1 MADHSSA
8 RFGLLRH
15 EPGNPEFP
23 TLPDGID
30 SLHIIEIG
38 RVPGLED
45 PRIPE
50 QILEKHSGQGTA
62 GGFSDW
68 FLDGIWR
75 QPDPIDFGNVTA
87 SKQRQMTIHN
97 TSRSSIQLTAIDL
110 SALSGVTAVAPG
122 LPRTIEAFDTIT
134 LTFEAGVTGDPA
146 FDGDAILTIDG
157 LLLATRMLGRR
168 VIIFNM
174 LPDVPIVESVSWLTD
189 NMVAIEGPEQ
199 AFSLRRAP
207 RSKVVLTQ
215 KLTDDAERTTQQNLI
230 QGAGFLRQGVAMW
243 WQARQITS
251 AALLTDTVIQA
262 DTTDMEIRVDGD
274 ISFYNPN
281 DHTFVEAEVASFT
294 TSTITLS
301 QQVGIALPE
310 NTFVMP
316 LTYGF
321 QAKVS
326 NFGDYPST
334 LIQRSSIT
342 FNLLEYVD
350 IGALDMSYFTTH
362 PTDGLPI
369 ITAPQEF
376 DGALRIG
383 QISQDLQILDSAT
396 GDNSVFRREVLGRW
410 GQNVLVRLN
419 SMTDQHAWRQFLHFV
434 RGSWGAF
441 YIPTNMND
449 LPLDADFTL
458 GGNTFTMPSMGTE
471 SLINERAPRRDL
483 KLVIDGTTYFRRITA
498 VSDNGTIE
506 TVTLDGVIPG
516 AGTVPIADVRISW
529 LTLSRIVGDSAT
541 FKHTRLGEAELRFVT
556 RGVIV

>member
-8 RFGLLRH
+8 RFGLLRF

-38 RVPGLED
+38 RVPGLQI
-45 PRIPE
+45 PALPE
-50 QILEKHSGQGTA
+50 QILEKHSAPAAAKFT
-62 GGFSDW
+62 DW

-110 SALSGVTAVAPG
+110 SALSGVTAIAPG

-134 LTFEAGVTGDPA
+134 LTFEAGVTGNPA
-146 FDGDAILTIDG
+146 FDDDAILTIDG
-157 LLLATRMLGRR
+157 LLLPTRMLGRR

-189 NMVAIEGPEQ
+189 NMVSIEGPEQ

-215 KLTDDAERTTQQNLI
+215 KLTDDVERTTQQNLI

-281 DHTFVEAEVASFT
+281 DHTFVEAEVQSFT
-294 TSTITLS
+294 VSAITLS
-301 QQVGIALPE
+301 QQIGIALPE

-321 QAKVS
+321 QSKVS

-369 ITAPQEF
+369 ITASQEF

-419 SMTDQHAWRQFLHFV
+419 SMTDQHAWRQFLHFI

-449 LPLDADFTL
+449 LPLDANFTL

-483 KLVIDGTTYFRRITA
+483 KLVIDGTTYYRRITA

-516 AGTVPIADVRISW
+516 SGSIPVADCRISW